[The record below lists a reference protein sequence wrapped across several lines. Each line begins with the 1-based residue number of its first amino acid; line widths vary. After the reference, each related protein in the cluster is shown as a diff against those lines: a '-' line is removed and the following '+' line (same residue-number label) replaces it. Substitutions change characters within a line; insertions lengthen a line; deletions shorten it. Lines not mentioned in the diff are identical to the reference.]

1 MAGFSCFPSRRGF
14 RPASST
20 ASFPDF
26 GDISADVVAPIRA
39 TPPRLRGLSARSIA
53 AIASLRS
60 PFPRGSPY
68 VSPRPKRSQ
77 LSRRERQVRRTADA
91 EVRPPAPFQRRLAAS
106 AFQLKTQFRLS
117 GVVSSDIISSI
128 VSITPNISTA
138 LLTSNLCFL
147 PLICERALHC
157 TEINLL

>member
-39 TPPRLRGLSARSIA
+39 TPPRLRELSARSIA
-53 AIASLRS
+53 AVSSLRS

-68 VSPRPKRSQ
+68 VSPRPKRSR
-77 LSRRERQVRRTADA
+77 LSRRERQVRKTADA
-91 EVRPPAPFQRRLAAS
+91 EVRPPTTYRAAS
-106 AFQLKTQFRLS
+106 RHRRIFTNRLREDPS
-117 GVVSSDIISSI
+117 FPLPKPRRRTVPFFGCLHRAH
-128 VSITPNISTA
+128 TAPNRARAVPPSVEQH
-138 LLTSNLCFL
+138 SN
-147 PLICERALHC
+147 A
-157 TEINLL
+157 